1 MTVGGLDLGDHLAA
15 ILVVEDDALV
25 RMVTS
30 DILFEA
36 GYHVI
41 EAVNA
46 DEALILL
53 EARPDIRLMV
63 TDVRMPGELSGYG
76 LARAVSLRWP
86 NVAIVVVSGDTMPG
100 NGDLPNGARFIAKPF
115 QPSVFVQTI
124 EELLLEEPIVV
135 DVDGSNTVAEDA
147 PAAPLPTIPFTLA
160 ADLPTANAESVGG
173 MIQPLAEPDKS

>member
-1 MTVGGLDLGDHLAA
+1 MSAGGLVPINRLTA

-76 LARAVSLRWP
+76 LARAVNLRWP

-100 NGDLPNGARFIAKPF
+100 DGDLPNGARFIAKPF
-115 QPSVFVQTI
+115 QPSAFVQTI
-124 EELLLEEPIVV
+124 EELLSNEPV
-135 DVDGSNTVAEDA
+135 DVEVDGLTADAEAGLAPTLPVIPVPVAPDQ
-147 PAAPLPTIPFTLA
+147 PTQIANGPVGLA
-160 ADLPTANAESVGG
+160 
-173 MIQPLAEPDKS
+173 QPLAEPDKS